1 MSEERR
7 GAAGRICGL
16 WIACVCTHRKAWG
29 EIRRTGARAPP
40 MCYRAR
46 VRARRQPRLLTT
58 ERPRA
63 GGSELRETAGD
74 ATREARGRK
83 WMKEEECAGS
93 RREDE
98 TWMGVL
104 RAFVCDCVTV
114 LC

>member
-1 MSEERR
+1 MRRGEERR
-7 GAAGRICGL
+7 GGFVDCGL
-16 WIACVCTHRKAWG
+16 RAYAHTG
-29 EIRRTGARAPP
+29 EHGERFDGQERARAADV
-40 MCYRAR
+40 YRAR

-93 RREDE
+93 RREVE